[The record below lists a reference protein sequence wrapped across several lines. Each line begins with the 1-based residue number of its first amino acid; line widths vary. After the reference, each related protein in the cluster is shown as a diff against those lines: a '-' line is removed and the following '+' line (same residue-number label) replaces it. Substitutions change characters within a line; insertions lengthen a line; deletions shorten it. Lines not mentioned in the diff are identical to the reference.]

1 MIILCLFLSVS
12 KIYFNSRPLQH
23 FELYMFSSTIT
34 MGPKVS
40 MFTDDEGDS
49 DDRNLEEAAS
59 EIRYK
64 K

>member
-1 MIILCLFLSVS
+1 
-12 KIYFNSRPLQH
+12 
-23 FELYMFSSTIT
+23 
-34 MGPKVS
+34 MGPNVS

-49 DDRNLEEAAS
+49 DDRNLEDAAS